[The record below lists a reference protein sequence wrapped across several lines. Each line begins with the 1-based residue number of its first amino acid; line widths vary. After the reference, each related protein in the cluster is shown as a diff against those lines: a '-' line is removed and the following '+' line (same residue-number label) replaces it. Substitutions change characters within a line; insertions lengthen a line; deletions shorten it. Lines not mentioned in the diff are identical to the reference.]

1 MDLRKIM
8 MVVLLSTISK
18 AFETDVINAVEVKTP
33 SGWVRG
39 YEENFDD
46 GQVYRFI
53 KIPFAQPP
61 LGKLRF
67 QKPQPIGEWEGVQGV
82 SEKTGMS
89 CSQWNFPVP
98 GFDDMQL
105 DEDCLH
111 LNIYVPGKVSK
122 DRNLSVMVWIHG
134 GGFFFGG
141 ANQYKP
147 HKLVLGGD
155 VIVVTINYRL
165 GFLGFLTLNNPLMA
179 GNYGLWDQIEALRW
193 VQNNI
198 AAFGGNPKSVTIFGE
213 SAGGMAVSLLT
224 LIPSNKGL
232 FQRAI
237 SQSGV
242 VNFFSISKKE
252 QEERNADLLLERVNC
267 KDKDEVSEIL
277 KCLQDLPA
285 ENITNALT
293 FMDLQTPLNTSFITG
308 GLTPCIDGELIK
320 EHLAYPRSS
329 DDSIYS
335 FFRTVDFMS
344 GTLDGEG
351 NMVYLGISPQ
361 IQEHFDF
368 NVTEKIPLG
377 VLCEI
382 HAPTYVET
390 VVGNVPELAKEIC
403 DFYTTAESVDAQSNK
418 VCEFTGD
425 YSFIVPS
432 NIMLSIHSKNN
443 KGARSFQYL
452 ITKTSPMP
460 FGGDPPAWFKGAG
473 HGDEL
478 HLMFNFEITALSEE
492 KFKNVNLDDI
502 KKLSDYVVKYW
513 TNFAKF
519 GNPNGE
525 NVPEWPLY
533 DVSTK
538 QYVIIDL
545 PITTGENLKSEAT
558 ALLSKITEIGRQR
571 LIHDE
576 L

>member
-1 MDLRKIM
+1 MDVGKIIITVM
-8 MVVLLSTISK
+8 LVTISI
-18 AFETDVINAVEVKTP
+18 ALETEIKNAVEVKTP

-39 YEENFDD
+39 YEENLED

-67 QKPQPIGEWEGVQGV
+67 QKPQPIGEWEGVEGV

-89 CSQWNFPVP
+89 CPQWNFPMP

-134 GGFFFGG
+134 GGFMFGG

-147 HKLVLGGD
+147 QKLVLGGD
-155 VIVVTINYRL
+155 VIVVTTNYRM
-165 GFLGFLTLNNPLMA
+165 GFLGFLTLHDPLMA
-179 GNYGLWDQIEALRW
+179 GNYGIWDQIEALRW

-198 AAFGGNPKSVTIFGE
+198 AAFGGNPNSVTIFGE

-224 LIPSNKGL
+224 LIPSNKSL

-242 VNFFSISKKE
+242 TNFFTISKKE
-252 QEERNADLLLERVNC
+252 QEVRNADLLLERVNC
-267 KDKDEVSEIL
+267 KDEKDVSDIL
-277 KCLQDLPA
+277 RCLQDLPVD
-285 ENITNALT
+285 NITNAVT
-293 FMDLQTPLNTSFITG
+293 MMDLMTPMNTSFITG
-308 GLTPCIDGELIK
+308 GFTPSIDGELIK
-320 EHLAYPRSS
+320 EHLAYPKSS
-329 DDSIYS
+329 EASIYS
-335 FFRTVDFMS
+335 FFRSVDFMS
-344 GTLDGEG
+344 GTLNGEG
-351 NMVYLGISPQ
+351 NLVYMGISPQ
-361 IQEHFDF
+361 IQEQFDF
-368 NVTEKIPLG
+368 NVTEKIPLSY
-377 VLCEI
+377 LCEI
-382 HAPTYVET
+382 TAPTFVELA
-390 VVGNVPELAKEIC
+390 VGNVPDLTKEIC
-403 DFYTTAESVDAQSNK
+403 DFYATTESVDAQSNK

-425 YSFIVPS
+425 YAFIVPS

-443 KGARSFQYL
+443 KVAKSFQYL

-460 FGGDPPAWFKGAG
+460 FGGDPPTWFKGAG

-478 HLMFNFEITALSEE
+478 YLMFDFEISALSEE
-492 KFKNVNLDDI
+492 KFKKINMDEV

-525 NVPEWPLY
+525 NVPEWPAY
-533 DVSTK
+533 DVNTK
-538 QYVIIDL
+538 RYVIIDS
-545 PITTGENLKSEAT
+545 PITTSENLKSEAT
-558 ALLSKITEIGRQR
+558 ALLTKIIELGGKR
-571 LIHDE
+571 IHDE